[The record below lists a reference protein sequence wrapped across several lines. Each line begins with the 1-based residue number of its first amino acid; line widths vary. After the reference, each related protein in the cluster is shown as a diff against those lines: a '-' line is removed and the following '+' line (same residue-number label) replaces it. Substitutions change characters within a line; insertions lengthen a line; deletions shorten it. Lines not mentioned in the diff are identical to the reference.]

1 MSNPALYYLAGPPC
15 SCHTVTDDCAGCVH
29 ARYTA
34 FLRGWSWVA
43 AAFGRRSEP
52 YKNHTTKEL

>member
-1 MSNPALYYLAGPPC
+1 MPSLYYLAGPPC
-15 SCHTVTDDCAGCVH
+15 TCDTVDDDCPGCEH

-43 AAFGRRSEP
+43 VVIGQRKGGSGG
-52 YKNHTTKEL
+52 